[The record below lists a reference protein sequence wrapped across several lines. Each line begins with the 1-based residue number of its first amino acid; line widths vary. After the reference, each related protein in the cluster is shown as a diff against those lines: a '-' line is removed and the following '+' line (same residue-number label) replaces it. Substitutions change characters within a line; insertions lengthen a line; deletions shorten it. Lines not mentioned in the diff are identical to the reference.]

1 MGMIGQFFTRMGHII
16 QHITRVDYNFGGQTI
31 SLTSENSDDLEEMYT
46 RLDDLTVEIEYIEE
60 NCNMY
65 QQDGQ
70 WRIKGYAIEQKYE
83 TLCIEQEE
91 LLKSLER
98 LESGRE

>member
-1 MGMIGQFFTRMGHII
+1 MDTIGQFFTRVGNII
-16 QHITRVDYNFGGQTI
+16 QHITRVDYNFGGRTI
-31 SLTSENSDDLEEMYT
+31 SLTSENSEDLEEMRS
-46 RLDDLTVEIEYIEE
+46 RLDDLTVQIEHIED

-70 WRIKGYAIEQKYE
+70 WRIQGYALEQKYE

-91 LLKSLER
+91 LLKSLEKLGGER
-98 LESGRE
+98 G